1 MQRQF
6 AWRQLPGT
14 SMNLQ
19 QSPTVD
25 IERSDVRN
33 GSETR
38 LHGRWLFFART
49 AWMTIAALIMGLNL
63 IAIPS
68 FYAIPR
74 LVCTST
80 TACAHGIQFSTAL
93 QLPSA
98 QPHHLAALPLS
109 PT

>member
-49 AWMTIAALIMGLNL
+49 AWMTMAALIMGLNL
-63 IAIPS
+63 LAIPS
-68 FYAIPR
+68 FFPLAR
-74 LVCTST
+74 LLCTSGP
-80 TACAHGIQFSTAL
+80 ASAHGL
-93 QLPSA
+93 QLS
-98 QPHHLAALPLS
+98 LAIHRTS
-109 PT
+109 GQ